1 MEVYLEVIL
10 GIVSRIGHWLDSRF
24 PEKISAEE
32 VMKSLQAYAR
42 LDGEMASLQMRVDQ
56 ILQKL
61 TAFETGARAF
71 DKDLREV
78 KDDMN
83 KLKSVMAVMT
93 RTTNKPVLSTSEPW
107 KR

>member
-1 MEVYLEVIL
+1 M
-10 GIVSRIGHWLDSRF
+10 GIVSTIGRWLDSRF